1 VDLRDYLR
9 IFRRGW
15 ALLLACVVLGVGAGV
30 ALTLVTTKS
39 YQASVQLFVAADTST
54 SSDTQG
60 LAQSNNFVQARV
72 QSYTSIATSPEV
84 AQQVVNELHL
94 KTTASD
100 LADKITADAPAN
112 KVLVNIHVVD
122 HNAQTAATLAN
133 AVAKVFAT
141 VVEQTEQTDAD
152 GKSVV
157 KLTVIHPARIPS
169 SPVKPDPVLY
179 IGLGLALGILL
190 GVGVVVV
197 RDMLDNTVKGPADFE
212 ELGLSVLGTVPLDGR
227 TKKTP
232 IAFRGDPH
240 GTRAEAYRLLRTN
253 LQFVGVDDA
262 PHVIAVTSAVL
273 GEGKSTTALNLAAAL
288 AEAGHRVCL
297 VEADLRR
304 PTMAKSLGLVPDI
317 GFTTVLIGKVPLA
330 SALQNAGRNLA
341 VLTSGSVPPNPSEL
355 LNSAHARE
363 LIAEVAAQADYTI
376 IDTAPLLPVADGAE
390 VASLAEATILVHRAG
405 KTSREQVSR
414 AVTSLG
420 KVGVRPVGVIVNMV
434 TRKLGRY
441 DYEDNY
447 YYTYRPDPKRR
458 HRAERTS
465 DAKAGAAHAD
475 DSPADLAAIDAAFGA
490 NPAETDSVLAV
501 TAEADH
507 TVPAVDEERTES
519 AATTAADDSAEDS
532 DEDSDEDASSD
543 DDVAD
548 VGKRVRLGRAAGRSR
563 R

>member
-1 VDLRDYLR
+1 MDLRDYLR

-15 ALLLACVVLGVGAGV
+15 AVLLACIVLGVAAGV
-30 ALTLVTTKS
+30 AVTLLTSKS
-39 YQASVQLFVAADTST
+39 YQADVQLFVAADTATST
-54 SSDTQG
+54 DTSGG

-84 AQQVVNELHL
+84 AQQVVDELHL
-94 KTTASD
+94 ALSASD

-122 HNAQTAATLAN
+122 HNASTAATLAN

-141 VVEQTEQTDAD
+141 VVEQTEQTDAN
-152 GKSVV
+152 GNSVV

-179 IGLGLALGILL
+179 IGLGLAVGVLL
-190 GVGVVVV
+190 GVGLVVV
-197 RDMLDNTVKGPADFE
+197 RDMLDNTVKGPSDFE
-212 ELGLSVLGTVPLDGR
+212 ELGLSVLGMVPKDAR
-227 TKKTP
+227 TKKSP
-232 IAFRGDPH
+232 IAFRGDSH
-240 GTRAEAYRLLRTN
+240 GLRAEAYRLLRTN

-304 PTMAKSLGLVPDI
+304 PTLAKSLGLVPEI

-330 SALQNAGRNLA
+330 QALQNAGRNLA

-363 LIAEVAAQADYTI
+363 LIAEVAAQTDYTI
-376 IDTAPLLPVADGAE
+376 LDTAPLLPVADGAE

-414 AVTSLG
+414 AVTALG

-447 YYTYRPDPKRR
+447 YYTYRPRPSRR
-458 HRAERTS
+458 HRKSGATVLE
-465 DAKAGAAHAD
+465 DALLEESVVGGTT
-475 DSPADLAAIDAAFGA
+475 LRDAA
-490 NPAETDSVLAV
+490 D
-501 TAEADH
+501 
-507 TVPAVDEERTES
+507 VPAADQPAVRADAEPSTDDAHDAGSTVDENGRGRRRT
-519 AATTAADDSAEDS
+519 
-532 DEDSDEDASSD
+532 
-543 DDVAD
+543 
-548 VGKRVRLGRAAGRSR
+548 RAR